1 MFHQKTST
9 SLTRL
14 IITVL
19 ELLVELQGLDNTNKY
34 PLRQTLRAIILYHL
48 KSDSAIYKLL

>member
-9 SLTRL
+9 EWNRL

-19 ELLVELQGLDNTNKY
+19 ELLVEFQGLDNTNEF
-34 PLRQTLRAIILYHL
+34 PLR
-48 KSDSAIYKLL
+48 